1 VALEEY
7 NRKRDFDRTRE
18 PPGEVERTATGD
30 SFVIQK
36 HAATQLHYDFRLE
49 LDGVL
54 LSWSVPKGPSLDPTV
69 KRLAVQVE
77 DHPLSYATFEGLI
90 PKGQYGGGTVLLWDR
105 GTWAPHG
112 DVDVREMLAKGN
124 LKLLLRGEKVR
135 GKFALVK
142 IKERATPR
150 KGDGPRNWLLI
161 KERDAE
167 ARPESQV
174 DITTTRPESVVTG
187 RGLDE
192 IAADPSHVWHSNRV
206 RVDLADV
213 PGARAAALPA
223 RPRGPTLT
231 PRAQPPEGPEWL
243 HEMLIDGRRLLA
255 RVTLGKE
262 VTLFEDDGE
271 PLDGEEIAWF
281 AAVANAVGLL
291 PAQDLVVDGVVTALF
306 PDGRPRGNGLAAALE
321 GEGDGVLTYYL
332 TDLLF
337 LDGHE
342 LAATPLA
349 RRKALLTQ
357 LLARVKPPG
366 PLRLS
371 EHLAG
376 NGEAFFRQACGV
388 GLPGIVSRRAD
399 AGLGDPDAAFVVAC
413 SGVSG

>member
-1 VALEEY
+1 MALEEY
-7 NRKRDFDRTRE
+7 NRKRDFERTSE
-18 PPGEVERTATGD
+18 PPGQVERTAGGD

-90 PKGQYGGGTVLLWDR
+90 PKGEYGGGTVLLWDR
-105 GTWAPHG
+105 GTWAPVG
-112 DVDVREMLAKGN
+112 DVREMLAKGN
-124 LKLLLRGEKVR
+124 LKFLLKGEKLQ

-142 IKERATPR
+142 IKGRPTPR
-150 KGDGPRNWLLI
+150 KGDSPRNWLLI

-167 ARPESQV
+167 ARPEAQL
-174 DITTTRPESVVTG
+174 DITEARPESVATG
-187 RGLDE
+187 RDLSA

-213 PGARAAALPA
+213 PGARAATLPA

-231 PRAQPPEGPEWL
+231 SRAHPPEGSEWF

-255 RVTLGKE
+255 RAELGKP
-262 VTLFEDDGE
+262 VTLFDDDGE
-271 PLDGEEIAWF
+271 PLDGEESAWF

-306 PDGRPRGNGLAAALE
+306 PDGRPRANGLAAALE

-337 LDGHE
+337 LDGHD
-342 LAATPLA
+342 LTATPLA
-349 RRKALLTQ
+349 RRKALLGQ
-357 LLARVKPPG
+357 LLARVHPPG

-376 NGEAFFRQACGV
+376 NGAAFFRQACGV

-399 AGLGDPDAAFVVAC
+399 AALGEPDSAFVVAC
-413 SGVSG
+413 PAVTG

>member
-18 PPGEVERTATGD
+18 PPGQVERTSTGD
-30 SFVIQK
+30 AFVVQK
-36 HAATQLHYDFRLE
+36 HAAARLHYDFRLE

-77 DHPLSYATFEGLI
+77 DHPLSYVTFEGII
-90 PKGQYGGGTVLLWDR
+90 PKGEYGGGTVLLWDR
-105 GTWAPHG
+105 GTWAPVG
-112 DVDVREMLAKGN
+112 DLPEMLAKGN
-124 LKLLLRGEKVR
+124 LKFSLKGDKLR

-142 IKERATPR
+142 MKPRRTPR
-150 KGDGPRNWLLI
+150 KGDDPRNWLLI

-167 ARPESQV
+167 ARPESDL
-174 DITTTRPESVVTG
+174 DITAARAESVATG

-192 IAADPSHVWHSNRV
+192 IAADPTHVWHSNRV
-206 RVDLADV
+206 GVELADV
-213 PGARAAALPA
+213 PGARPAALPT
-223 RPRGPTLT
+223 RPLAAKLV
-231 PRAQPPEGPEWL
+231 PRARSPKGPGWL

-255 RVTLGKE
+255 RAALGQE
-262 VTLFEDDGE
+262 VELFDEGGE
-271 PLDGEEIAWF
+271 PLDREEATWF
-281 AAVANAVGLL
+281 APVANAVRLL

-306 PDGRPRGNGLAAALE
+306 PDGRPRANGLEAALE

-332 TDLLF
+332 TDLAF

-342 LAATPLA
+342 LGATPLE
-349 RRKALLTQ
+349 RRKALLAT
-357 LLARVKPPG
+357 LIAGVRPPG

-371 EHLAG
+371 EHVAG
-376 NGEAFFRQACGV
+376 NGEAFFREACRL

-399 AGLGDPDAAFVVAC
+399 APLAEPDAAFVVAC
-413 SGVSG
+413 PRGR